1 MALATHTISPA
12 PRTAERRQMK
22 HWGPLYLRANRFTF
36 FVLPCIAV
44 GWDTTNNFI
53 PFVELGWL
61 WFAVGI
67 GNDEDPNEH

>member
-1 MALATHTISPA
+1 
-12 PRTAERRQMK
+12 MK